1 MFMILRGLLALA
13 CTGAVA
19 MAMAAEPAAPQILT
33 EDVTRFYALY
43 DTAGGKP
50 SVAQLRGYMAEG
62 SVGLAELAKARRV
75 TPERIA
81 EAMVAQPELYAQ
93 GRNCLAEL
101 PMVKQRLTHVFA
113 NLRAIYPQTR
123 FPPVTIAV
131 GRGRP
136 VGLTSKSGVI
146 IGLEALCAADFMNP
160 NVQDRFVHVI
170 AHEYVHIQQ
179 TGLTDF
185 EPGDPHATVLRISLG
200 EGIAEFITEL
210 ISGNVGNGRHAAW
223 TRGRE
228 VHIESAFA
236 LDLDSTDLSPW
247 LYNYT
252 PGSQEPYDL
261 GYWVGYRIA
270 KAYYLQ
276 ARDKRDA
283 VRALIQQDNPKT
295 ILATSGWTPGMWM
308 PAKVTGVAARTAA
321 R

>member
-1 MFMILRGLLALA
+1 MILRGLLALA
-13 CTGAVA
+13 CAGAVGV
-19 MAMAAEPAAPQILT
+19 AAAAPAGPQILT
-33 EDVTRFYALY
+33 EDVGRFYAIY
-43 DTAGGKP
+43 DSAEGKP

-62 SVGLAELAKARRV
+62 STGLAELAKARRV
-75 TPERIA
+75 TAERIA
-81 EAMVAQPELYAQ
+81 EAIANQPALYAQ

-101 PMVKQRLTHVFA
+101 PAVKQRLVQVFA
-113 NLRAIYPQTR
+113 NLQAIYPQTT

-146 IGLEALCAADFMNP
+146 IGLEALCAADFMNA

-179 TGLTDF
+179 TGLIDV
-185 EPGDPHATVLRISLG
+185 EPGDPRATVLRISLG

-247 LYNYT
+247 LY
-252 PGSQEPYDL
+252 
-261 GYWVGYRIA
+261 
-270 KAYYLQ
+270 
-276 ARDKRDA
+276 
-283 VRALIQQDNPKT
+283 
-295 ILATSGWTPGMWM
+295 
-308 PAKVTGVAARTAA
+308 
-321 R
+321 

>member
-1 MFMILRGLLALA
+1 MSSFLRCLLALA
-13 CTGAVA
+13 CAGAVG
-19 MAMAAEPAAPQILT
+19 AASAGTPSGPQILT
-33 EDVTRFYALY
+33 SDASRFYALY
-43 DTAGGKP
+43 DSTGGKP
-50 SVAQLRGYMAEG
+50 SVAQLAGYLGEG
-62 SVGLAELAKARRV
+62 STGLGELAKARRV

-81 EAMVAQPELYAQ
+81 EAIASQPEVYAQ
-93 GRNCLAEL
+93 GRSCLAEL
-101 PMVKQRLTHVFA
+101 PAVKQRLAQVFG
-113 NLRAIYPQTR
+113 NLQAIYPQAT

-136 VGLTSKSGVI
+136 VGLTSRSGVV

-179 TGLTDF
+179 TGVTDF
-185 EPGDPHATVLRISLG
+185 EPGDPRATVLRVSLA
-200 EGIAEFITEL
+200 EGIAEFIAEL
-210 ISGNVGNGRHAAW
+210 ISGNVGNGRHAGW

-236 LDLDSTDLSPW
+236 LDVDSTDLSPW
-247 LYNYT
+247 LYNYR

-276 ARDKRDA
+276 ASDKREA
-283 VRALIQQDNPKT
+283 VRALIQQDNPKA
-295 ILATSGWTPGMWM
+295 ILAASGWTPGMWM
-308 PAKVTGVAARTAA
+308 PAKVTGVAARSAA

>member
-1 MFMILRGLLALA
+1 MLILLRGLLALA
-13 CTGAVA
+13 LAGTAGVA
-19 MAMAAEPAAPQILT
+19 HGAAPGPEILIA
-33 EDVTRFYALY
+33 DASRFYAVY
-43 DTAGGKP
+43 DTTDGQP
-50 SVAQLRGYMAEG
+50 SVAQLAQYLAEG
-62 SVGLAELAKARRV
+62 TPSLGEFASRRRV
-75 TPERIA
+75 TAERIA
-81 EAMVAQPELYAQ
+81 DAMRRDPAMYAN
-93 GRNCLAEL
+93 GRTCLDEL
-101 PMVKQRLTHVFA
+101 PAVRQRLVQVFA
-113 NLRAIYPQTR
+113 NLQAIYPQAR
-123 FPPVTIAV
+123 FPPVAIMV

-136 VGLTSKSGVI
+136 VGLTYPGGVL

-179 TGLTDF
+179 TGAIDF
-185 EPGDPHATVLRISLG
+185 EQGDPRATVLRLSLA
-200 EGIAEFITEL
+200 EGVAEFITEL
-210 ISGNVGNGRHAAW
+210 VSGNVGNGRHAAW

-252 PGSQEPYDL
+252 LGSDAPYDL

-276 ARDKRDA
+276 ARDKREA
-283 VRALIQQDNPKT
+283 VRALIEQDDPKA
-295 ILATSGWTPGMWM
+295 ILAASGWTPGMWM
-308 PAKVTGVAARTAA
+308 PAKVTGVAARAAA

>member
-1 MFMILRGLLALA
+1 MSIPLRCLLALA
-13 CTGAVA
+13 CAGAVGVA
-19 MAMAAEPAAPQILT
+19 SAGTPPGPQI
-33 EDVTRFYALY
+33 VTTDASRFYELY
-43 DTAGGKP
+43 DSTGGKP
-50 SVAQLRGYMAEG
+50 SVAQLGGYLTEG
-62 SVGLAELAKARRV
+62 TTGLAALAKARKV

-81 EAMVAQPELYAQ
+81 EALAGQPALYAQ
-93 GRNCLAEL
+93 GRSCLTEL
-101 PMVKQRLTHVFA
+101 PAVKQRLVQVFD
-113 NLRAIYPQTR
+113 NLQAIYPQAA

-179 TGLTDF
+179 TGVTDL
-185 EPGDPHATVLRISLG
+185 EPGDPRATVLRVSLG
-200 EGIAEFITEL
+200 EGIAEFIAEL

-236 LDLDSTDLSPW
+236 LDVDSTDLSPW
-247 LYNYT
+247 LFNYR
-252 PGSQEPYDL
+252 PGSQAPYDL

-276 ARDKRDA
+276 AKDKRGA
-283 VRALIQQDNPKT
+283 VRALIQQDNPKA
-295 ILATSGWTPGMWM
+295 ILAASGWTPGMWM
-308 PAKVTGVAARTAA
+308 PAKVTGVAARSAA

>member
-1 MFMILRGLLALA
+1 MSSFLRCLLALA
-13 CTGAVA
+13 CAGTVG
-19 MAMAAEPAAPQILT
+19 MAQADTPPGPQILT
-33 EDVTRFYALY
+33 TDASRFYALY
-43 DTAGGKP
+43 DSTSGRP
-50 SVAQLRGYMAEG
+50 SVAQLAGYLADG
-62 SVGLAELAKARRV
+62 STGLDELAKARRV

-81 EAMVAQPELYAQ
+81 EAMASQPEVYAH
-93 GRNCLAEL
+93 GRSCLAEL
-101 PMVKQRLTHVFA
+101 PAVKQRLVRVFG
-113 NLRAIYPQTR
+113 NLQAIYPQAA

-160 NVQDRFVHVI
+160 DVQDRFVHVI

-185 EPGDPHATVLRISLG
+185 EPGDPRATVLRVSLG
-200 EGIAEFITEL
+200 EGIAEFIAEL
-210 ISGNVGNGRHAAW
+210 ISGNVGNSRHAAW

-228 VHIESAFA
+228 VHVESAFA
-236 LDLDSTDLSPW
+236 LDVDSTDLSPW
-247 LYNYT
+247 LYNYK

-283 VRALIQQDNPKT
+283 VRALIQQDNPKA
-295 ILATSGWTPGMWM
+295 ILAASGWTPGMWM
-308 PAKVTGVAARTAA
+308 PAKVTGVAARSAA

>member
-1 MFMILRGLLALA
+1 
-13 CTGAVA
+13 
-19 MAMAAEPAAPQILT
+19 
-33 EDVTRFYALY
+33 
-43 DTAGGKP
+43 
-50 SVAQLRGYMAEG
+50 
-62 SVGLAELAKARRV
+62 
-75 TPERIA
+75 
-81 EAMVAQPELYAQ
+81 
-93 GRNCLAEL
+93 
-101 PMVKQRLTHVFA
+101 
-113 NLRAIYPQTR
+113 
-123 FPPVTIAV
+123 
-131 GRGRP
+131 
-136 VGLTSKSGVI
+136 
-146 IGLEALCAADFMNP
+146 MNP

-170 AHEYVHIQQ
+170 AHEYVHVQQ

-185 EPGDPHATVLRISLG
+185 EPGDPHATVLRVSLG

-283 VRALIQQDNPKT
+283 VRALIQQDNPKA
-295 ILATSGWTPGMWM
+295 ILAASGWTPGMWM
-308 PAKVTGVAARTAA
+308 PAKTAGLVIWRTTHAWTRAACRCNHRCHGAEHATGGGRTGGGQSVAGQAC
-321 R
+321 